1 MHVPVLLHE
10 VIEGLHLHKGN
21 TVVDMT
27 LGGGG
32 YAKEMCKAIG
42 PAGVIIGLDEDSAA
56 IARATEACSAH
67 PCTKIFV
74 QENFRNLSKVL
85 AAQNISSVNGVA
97 FDLGLSSFQIENS
110 GRGFSFLR
118 DEPLSMM
125 FSDKKDGRPFS
136 AEDIINGWEE
146 EVLANIIFG
155 YGEERFSRRIAQA
168 IVEARAKAP
177 IRTTTELVTVIK
189 AAVPVRYTHGPI
201 HPATRTF
208 QALRIAVNDELGA
221 LEEGLQAAYIALG
234 KNGRIAAVSFHSLE
248 DRIVK
253 QFFKARTMEDGA
265 TLISKKPILPT
276 DAEIRSNPRSRSA
289 KLRVLQK
296 V

>member
-1 MHVPVLLHE
+1 MHIPVLLHE
-10 VIEGLHLHKGN
+10 VIEGLALKPGA
-21 TVVDMT
+21 TAVDMT

-32 YAKEMCKAIG
+32 YANAMCEAVG
-42 PAGVIIGLDEDSAA
+42 PTGTIIGLDEDGAA
-56 IARATEACSAH
+56 IERALETCRAH
-67 PCTKIFV
+67 LCAKIFV
-74 QENFRNLSKVL
+74 QENFRNLAKVL
-85 AAQNISSVNGVA
+85 ATHNVTEVHAVV
-97 FDLGLSSFQIENS
+97 FDLGLSSFQIESS

-125 FSDKKDGRPFS
+125 LSDKQNGRPFS
-136 AEDIINGWEE
+136 AENIINGWEE

-177 IRTTTELVTVIK
+177 IKTTSDLVTVIK
-189 AAVPVRYTHGPI
+189 AAVPARYTHGPI

-221 LEEGLQAAYIALG
+221 LEEGLRAAYTALA
-234 KNGRIAAVSFHSLE
+234 KEGRIAAVSFHSLE

-253 QFFKARTMEDGA
+253 QFFKAKAMEDAA
-265 TLISKKPILPT
+265 TLITKKPTLP
-276 DAEIRSNPRSRSA
+276 AEQEIRSNPRSRSA

-296 V
+296 